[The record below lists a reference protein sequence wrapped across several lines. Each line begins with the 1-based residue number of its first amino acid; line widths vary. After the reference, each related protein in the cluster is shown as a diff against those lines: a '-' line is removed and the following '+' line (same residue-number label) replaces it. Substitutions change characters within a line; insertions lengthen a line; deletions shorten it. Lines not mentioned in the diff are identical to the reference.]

1 MTSKEELVTSL
12 IKEQEEEEQQKET
25 IVTERAEDEQSNKAD
40 RSVDASNETGQEYVY
55 WARRG
60 ENELETAGEVEV
72 SSTGTEYQEGVPQE
86 EEGEL
91 LIVEETAANEDNTQ
105 VSSTRDPND
114 LVYGLQMAAEQITAA
129 HQIQNGDDDA
139 YGHFSEEFVEQQRRL
154 EAKREAAKLQEKLMN
169 EEYQKAIGYLLCSSK
184 SKSGK
189 QKKKQTMTAY
199 LFFCRRYRA
208 KIVARNPKL
217 SFAQISKLLSHMW
230 RNASEQE
237 KNTYRLKLE
246 QHRTK
251 VNAIVEKNMIEKM
264 KMVKQQKLMEEI
276 QRRSDEESGLVATSS
291 AELHADEDEHHYH
304 HEVMEEESAVA
315 AAEIEEEEENI
326 AHAVID
332 PTTKTMLLEAE
343 C

>member
-1 MTSKEELVTSL
+1 
-12 IKEQEEEEQQKET
+12 
-25 IVTERAEDEQSNKAD
+25 
-40 RSVDASNETGQEYVY
+40 
-55 WARRG
+55 
-60 ENELETAGEVEV
+60 
-72 SSTGTEYQEGVPQE
+72 
-86 EEGEL
+86 
-91 LIVEETAANEDNTQ
+91 
-105 VSSTRDPND
+105 
-114 LVYGLQMAAEQITAA
+114 MAAEQIAAA
-129 HQIQNGDDDA
+129 HQMQQGSDISDGYPQIA
-139 YGHFSEEFVEQQRRL
+139 EEIIEQQQRL

-217 SFAQISKLLSHMW
+217 SFAQISKVLSHMW

-264 KMVKQQKLMEEI
+264 KMVKQQKLMEEV
-276 QRRSDEESGLVATSS
+276 QRRNGDDHDHNLIASSSLELHDYEVVQQHDQEQQTAIENLNEEEAAAVACIQQQSLMDNASDEE
-291 AELHADEDEHHYH
+291 
-304 HEVMEEESAVA
+304 EESV
-315 AAEIEEEEENI
+315 EENI
-326 AHAVID
+326 SHAVID
-332 PTTKTMLLEAE
+332 PHTKRMLLEAE
-343 C
+343 S

>member
-1 MTSKEELVTSL
+1 
-12 IKEQEEEEQQKET
+12 
-25 IVTERAEDEQSNKAD
+25 
-40 RSVDASNETGQEYVY
+40 
-55 WARRG
+55 
-60 ENELETAGEVEV
+60 
-72 SSTGTEYQEGVPQE
+72 
-86 EEGEL
+86 
-91 LIVEETAANEDNTQ
+91 
-105 VSSTRDPND
+105 
-114 LVYGLQMAAEQITAA
+114 
-129 HQIQNGDDDA
+129 
-139 YGHFSEEFVEQQRRL
+139 
-154 EAKREAAKLQEKLMN
+154 
-169 EEYQKAIGYLLCSSK
+169 
-184 SKSGK
+184 
-189 QKKKQTMTAY
+189 MTAY

-264 KMVKQQKLMEEI
+264 KLVKQQKLMEEI
-276 QRRSDEESGLVATSS
+276 QRRNDEESGLVATST
-291 AELHADEDEHHYH
+291 AELHMTAEEQLHQHSNTNDEA
-304 HEVMEEESAVA
+304 EENENAAAVA
-315 AAEIEEEEENI
+315 EMIQHSTEENI

>member
-1 MTSKEELVTSL
+1 L
-12 IKEQEEEEQQKET
+12 IIQQQQEP
-25 IVTERAEDEQSNKAD
+25 VQSN
-40 RSVDASNETGQEYVY
+40 
-55 WARRG
+55 
-60 ENELETAGEVEV
+60 
-72 SSTGTEYQEGVPQE
+72 
-86 EEGEL
+86 
-91 LIVEETAANEDNTQ
+91 TQ
-105 VSSTRDPND
+105 ISSTRDPND
-114 LVYGLQMAAEQITAA
+114 LVYGLQVAAEQITAA
-129 HQIQNGDDDA
+129 ENYEHL
-139 YGHFSEEFVEQQRRL
+139 SEELIEQQRRL

-237 KNTYRLKLE
+237 KNTYRVKLE

-276 QRRSDEESGLVATSS
+276 QRRSDEESGLIATSS
-291 AELHADEDEHHYH
+291 AELRQQIADEEQQHHQH
-304 HEVMEEESAVA
+304 TQTVSNEVSEGECA
-315 AAEIEEEEENI
+315 AAAAGIERQELEELEEEEEESI
-326 AHAVID
+326 VHAVID
-332 PTTKTMLLEAE
+332 PHTKTMLLEAE